1 MWEDRFMLGTS
12 SCYRW
17 FATVVAAGAVLLVMA
32 ACTSPSSVRS
42 PSASEMPSHVT
53 SGSDAPSSH
62 RTVRLTCADA
72 GSGSAPT
79 GDGDGVTDRIT
90 LEGIAGNVEGSR
102 PADVGL
108 NVPTGDTLYF
118 IKAPAWLKAGA
129 AATIELSPASG
140 GYLAWVPARI
150 WTGGGGA
157 VVDLTPW
164 MASKLVLDGCP
175 DRDVTY
181 FGGLLSTDRNIC
193 LKLQVADAFGK
204 FRQIPVGSAAHC

>member
-1 MWEDRFMLGTS
+1 MLGTS

-32 ACTSPSSVRS
+32 ACTTPSSVRS
-42 PSASEMPSHVT
+42 PSKSAMPSHVT
-53 SGSDAPSSH
+53 SDSDAPSSH

-79 GDGDGVTDRIT
+79 GNGDGVAGRIT
-90 LEGIAGNVEGSR
+90 LEGIASNVEGSR

-118 IKAPAWLKAGA
+118 IKVPAWLKAGA
-129 AATIELSPASG
+129 ATTTIELSPASG

-150 WTGGGGA
+150 WTGGVA

-164 MASKLVLDGCP
+164 MTSKLVLDGCP
-175 DRDVTY
+175 GRSQRSHWR
-181 FGGLLSTDRNIC
+181 LRPLR
-193 LKLQVADAFGK
+193 
-204 FRQIPVGSAAHC
+204 SAS